1 MIVEGQEYLAE
12 GLTTF
17 NKIASETF
25 QSLDDVEKEKYA
37 DIAANDTDVVL
48 TDTQTQN
55 VKKVK
60 DIFSQ
65 LRNNTVSK
73 TRFLGLH

>member
-1 MIVEGQEYLAE
+1 MAE

-25 QSLDDVEKEKYA
+25 QSCDDVEKEKYV

-48 TDTQTQN
+48 IDTQTQKL
-55 VKKVK
+55 KKVK

-65 LRNNTVSK
+65 LQNNTVSK
-73 TRFLGLH
+73 TCFLGL